1 MARIAVPPPISCGL
15 FLSYRCNSRCRH
27 CIYACSPDWAADWIT
42 ERNLLTIL
50 GQLSTR
56 IEPSPL
62 GRDRVSLNHGLHFT
76 GGEPFLDFN
85 LLLKGVEIARDL
97 GIPSTF
103 VETNCY
109 WCADDQTARDRMT
122 SLKNKGL
129 SGMMISVNP
138 FYLEYVPFDR
148 TERAIRIGQE
158 IFPGNLMVYQVEHY
172 LHFRELGIRGS
183 LPLEKYLGMVGP
195 QYLRGATELFLTGRA
210 AYELKSLYPGRSARH
225 FVKEPCQP
233 PFLRDWHNHIDNYGN
248 YIPGYCAGISLG
260 DASDLERIWSEG
272 IDAESHPVLAFL
284 ATGDFEGLLGFASS
298 QFGYRE
304 AAGGYVSKCHLC
316 LDIRKHLSREGFR
329 ELKPEEFYSHLA

>member
-85 LLLKGVEIARDL
+85 LLLKGVEIARDF

-210 AYELKSLYPGRSARH
+210 AY
-225 FVKEPCQP
+225 
-233 PFLRDWHNHIDNYGN
+233 
-248 YIPGYCAGISLG
+248 
-260 DASDLERIWSEG
+260 
-272 IDAESHPVLAFL
+272 
-284 ATGDFEGLLGFASS
+284 
-298 QFGYRE
+298 
-304 AAGGYVSKCHLC
+304 
-316 LDIRKHLSREGFR
+316 
-329 ELKPEEFYSHLA
+329 